1 MGNNTY
7 FWDENVNPLLYRYPG
22 TAGRARA
29 EPQDLQIVER
39 TPTSEST
46 EPAVPSFGSLPRC
59 CASLSLKSAV
69 VATTYQLSLWS
80 WLEYGA
86 GPKPGDPV

>member
-39 TPTSEST
+39 AKVLNRLFLRLVRCL
-46 EPAVPSFGSLPRC
+46 AVAPVSL
-59 CASLSLKSAV
+59 
-69 VATTYQLSLWS
+69 
-80 WLEYGA
+80 
-86 GPKPGDPV
+86 